1 MAAEGKKSVE
11 KQTLGEIAAHRL
23 MDMIQERGYTAGDR
37 LPTEAELVEH
47 LGVGRN
53 TVREALRIL
62 MSRNIVTIRQG
73 SGTFVSEKNGV
84 VDDPLGFAM
93 IEDRRKLTE
102 DLIQVRVMLEPPIAA
117 LAAQN
122 AEPEEILELEKI
134 LTELEALIA
143 DRKDYSEKDSQF
155 HAKIANCSHNQV
167 MTNLVPV
174 ITDGVRVFAG
184 AVQETEY
191 EQTLLSHRR
200 IFEAIRDHRPVEAE
214 QAMYFHLMY
223 NDNRYRGERW

>member
-1 MAAEGKKSVE
+1 ME
-11 KQTLGEIAAHRL
+11 KQTLGEIASQKL
-23 MDMIQERGYTAGDR
+23 LEMIQRDGYTAGDK
-37 LPTEAELVEH
+37 LPTEAELVEL

-73 SGTFVSEKNGV
+73 SGTFISDKNGV
-84 VDDPLGFAM
+84 SDDPLGFAM

-117 LAAQN
+117 LA
-122 AEPEEILELEKI
+122 
-134 LTELEALIA
+134 
-143 DRKDYSEKDSQF
+143 
-155 HAKIANCSHNQV
+155 

-191 EQTLLSHRR
+191 EQTLKSHRR
-200 IFEAIRDHRPVEAE
+200 IFEAIRDRKPVEAQ

-223 NDNRYRGERW
+223 NDNRYKGEMGDGKQGMKGTRAKEQ

>member
-1 MAAEGKKSVE
+1 ME
-11 KQTLGEIAAHRL
+11 KQTLGEIASQKL
-23 MDMIQERGYTAGDR
+23 LEMIQRDGYTAGDK
-37 LPTEAELVEH
+37 LPTEAELVEL

-73 SGTFVSEKNGV
+73 SGTFISDKNGV
-84 VDDPLGFAM
+84 SDDPLGFAM

-122 AEPEEILELEKI
+122 ATVEDIRQLENILLGLEEQMILREDY
-134 LTELEALIA
+134 A
-143 DRKDYSEKDSQF
+143 DKDSQF
-155 HAKIANCSHNQV
+155 HAQIANCSHNLV
-167 MTNLVPV
+167 MTNL
-174 ITDGVRVFAG
+174 FAG

-191 EQTLLSHRR
+191 EQTLKSHRR
-200 IFEAIRDHRPVEAE
+200 IFEAIRDRKPVEAQ

-223 NDNRYRGERW
+223 NDNRYKGEMGDGKQGMKGTRAKEQ